1 MNYVIQV
8 SNLNFHIIKKSHR
21 KEKEKNRSR
30 ITKIKILKDIIKN
43 FKNLFET
50 LIKEVKTLTQNLL
63 EIEKLNKLATS
74 YVKQLKC

>member
-21 KEKEKNRSR
+21 KGKEKNRSR
-30 ITKIKILKDIIKN
+30 ITKIKVLKDIIKN